1 MISQAKKGS
10 SSNDDCIDIT
20 SSPPPSTEPS
30 ESKAS
35 LPPPPPARRTLGAN
49 HIPGLAVGVGERGRQ
64 EAIKDAQ
71 DRKIKSGF
79 TNDPAVAERMYTFVI
94 SAAHY
99 CYKPAGWKKSPT
111 NWMHSERDRPVTSTQ
126 LLESLLEG
134 VRAKVTRNEYVTWLA
149 PSESGN
155 WSLCLFA
162 SCVVEPWTEPMTI
175 KQMLEVRPFKVASD
189 NKKRQQVTVV
199 LAWQPD
205 PPPSSPAPEEASD
218 TTPTIPATAQDRKK
232 KRIKK
237 EVVKKEPIEK
247 RPISAGSAERN
258 TTAKR
263 IPIGQPNVRTRAAI
277 VKQDPEPVKEEPI
290 EQDATEDEDLPDLE
304 EILRN
309 AGKKM

>member
-1 MISQAKKGS
+1 MSIFNPNEFFDPRKYCSMSRTLYHRDVKEARCDKCERLNPNWEENDEPELPKQAKKGPS
-10 SSNDDCIDIT
+10 FPTSNDDYINIT

-30 ESKAS
+30 ESKAFLAPT
-35 LPPPPPARRTLGAN
+35 LPLLARRTLGAN

-79 TNDPAVAERMYTFVI
+79 TNDPALAERMYTFVI

-111 NWMHSERDRPVTSTQ
+111 NWMYSERDRPVISTQ

-149 PSESGN
+149 PSESGS

-189 NKKRQQVTVV
+189 NKKR
-199 LAWQPD
+199 
-205 PPPSSPAPEEASD
+205 
-218 TTPTIPATAQDRKK
+218 
-232 KRIKK
+232 
-237 EVVKKEPIEK
+237 
-247 RPISAGSAERN
+247 
-258 TTAKR
+258 
-263 IPIGQPNVRTRAAI
+263 
-277 VKQDPEPVKEEPI
+277 
-290 EQDATEDEDLPDLE
+290 
-304 EILRN
+304 
-309 AGKKM
+309 